1 MSSTLEDLFVQI
13 LQSEQKA
20 QERKSLLNEGEDY
33 RVHRACIVL
42 KYDSLKY
49 QCW

>member
-33 RVHRACIVL
+33 TAGMYCAEI
-42 KYDSLKY
+42 
-49 QCW
+49 W